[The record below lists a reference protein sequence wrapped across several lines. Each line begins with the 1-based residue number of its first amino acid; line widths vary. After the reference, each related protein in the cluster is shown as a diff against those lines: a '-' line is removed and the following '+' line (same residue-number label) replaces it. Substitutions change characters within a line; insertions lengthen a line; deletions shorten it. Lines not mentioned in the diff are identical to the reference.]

1 MLKNLENWL
10 AKNKVT
16 PENKGEVS
24 PQKSVSKTDGRHSPK
39 KPFNKKRAGA
49 PSRPQRPMPRA
60 GAGLRIFALGGMEGV
75 GEKNMFVIE
84 YQRKIL
90 IIDMGWAFPDDT
102 LPGID
107 YIIPDITAL
116 RGRERDIVGVVFTHG
131 HMDHIGAIPFL
142 LPQLQYPQLFATKFT
157 GEVIRDRLQR
167 DFTDVFHHAKINTID
182 PERPLKLGPFTLD
195 FFRVAH
201 NIPDAVG
208 MAISTPAGTILHTG
222 DFKLDFVPRD
232 GRPTDLQKMA
242 QLGARGVDLM
252 IFDSTGATKSG
263 ASVSEK
269 EVGRNL
275 DKIISEAPGRVI
287 LSTFSNL
294 IPRHQQIV
302 EAAERYG
309 RKVFLVGRSMD
320 AAFELAQK
328 AGYLK
333 VRPGTLQKINSL
345 NRFKDQHVVII
356 STGSQGE
363 PRSGL
368 QRMAEGTHAQIKIKP
383 GDTVVFSNSVVPGN
397 ERSAAWV
404 ENQMAEQGAHV
415 IYNKLLGDIHA
426 SGHASRE
433 DLKTTFAIVKAKNLM
448 PFHGESRMMR
458 EATDIAIELGY
469 RPENIFR
476 IKKTS

>member
-222 DFKLDFVPRD
+222 DFKLDFGGMRRVGASTFHSLGDATGCNDVIVLDENGATEGIAVIVPAPNTN
-232 GRPTDLQKMA
+232 GVTFQSAQSWCGLTGIGQAGGASGGDLIDKGTRECCDPCQSLNEVQGDTFGGKNAVMTASYGVESRGTFTKSDVIVSDEEIDFPEVLNPDVVLCLA
-242 QLGARGVDLM
+242 QVSYDRYRHVEDPCILVYDSDSVDPGEGGEGHLGFPILSLAVELGARESVNIIAMGIVVGIAAPVEPEWLVRL
-252 IFDSTGATKSG
+252 FDRKY
-263 ASVSEK
+263 
-269 EVGRNL
+269 
-275 DKIISEAPGRVI
+275 
-287 LSTFSNL
+287 
-294 IPRHQQIV
+294 
-302 EAAERYG
+302 AERPELCAKMK
-309 RKVFLVGRSMD
+309 RL
-320 AAFELAQK
+320 FE
-328 AGYLK
+328 
-333 VRPGTLQKINSL
+333 
-345 NRFKDQHVVII
+345 
-356 STGSQGE
+356 E
-363 PRSGL
+363 GL
-368 QRMAEGTHAQIKIKP
+368 R
-383 GDTVVFSNSVVPGN
+383 
-397 ERSAAWV
+397 
-404 ENQMAEQGAHV
+404 
-415 IYNKLLGDIHA
+415 LGCQA
-426 SGHASRE
+426 
-433 DLKTTFAIVKAKNLM
+433 
-448 PFHGESRMMR
+448 P
-458 EATDIAIELGY
+458 
-469 RPENIFR
+469 
-476 IKKTS
+476 